1 MKTIPKKVILMS
13 IVLSTTQVFSI
24 PIIGLSP
31 YQIILFVTLFVC
43 IMGLFRNQ
51 RGIPKKNFSF
61 VVIWLTSSILSFMLS
76 TNISWAKSYLLFAL
90 MTMMYLLFIPYY
102 FDRSDINILLKSFI
116 RSQYITIFFSVYF
129 MVSYYVIGVFP
140 KSISVLGLSINL
152 DNDFMLRSLAGIRL
166 RLSLPYATPPV
177 LSMVMAMVIIIL
189 LLKNDIYSIKWRIFL
204 ILSFSM
210 ILLFTASR
218 TGIVAIIF
226 CIFYLLLRG
235 VKRKRVNTKK
245 FLLATV
251 GLIVASIVGIYLISK
266 VSYFTKF
273 VNGFKN
279 IDLSTDRHFLIPLD
293 GLLIWLDSIKNFI
306 IGIGFGSSI
315 NIVGRHTDLPAHL
328 MNSFVTLIVER
339 GLMGVYIVVTIVKN
353 SIALLKNTNNYE
365 LDNDKFV
372 LGMILLVGLVS
383 SIFYEVLDCYL
394 FVVAISISFIF
405 TGRGNNEEYKFD
417 NTYI

>member
-1 MKTIPKKVILMS
+1 
-13 IVLSTTQVFSI
+13 
-24 PIIGLSP
+24 
-31 YQIILFVTLFVC
+31 
-43 IMGLFRNQ
+43 
-51 RGIPKKNFSF
+51 
-61 VVIWLTSSILSFMLS
+61 
-76 TNISWAKSYLLFAL
+76 
-90 MTMMYLLFIPYY
+90 
-102 FDRSDINILLKSFI
+102 
-116 RSQYITIFFSVYF
+116 